1 MPCGNDKSAT
11 RQQRQRRVT
20 ALILAT
26 AWILF
31 WGPKDLKAGSI
42 TASNSTGIFGSTEIQ
57 GNLSILERWQKILGK
72 GESQFTFFAT
82 CSPRDKGCPAASV
95 QWRKLA
101 RSLRE
106 YPALRQLQQ
115 VNTFFNRWPYML
127 DQDLYNVPDYWAAPL
142 EFITRSGDCEDYA
155 ITKYF
160 ALKRIG
166 IKPSTMRIV
175 ILEDSIRNVTHA
187 VLTVT
192 INSTT
197 YVLDNMSDTLF
208 PDSLYTHYRAQF
220 SFNEHTLR
228 LHLYPHPTLAQ

>member
-1 MPCGNDKSAT
+1 MHCGKDNLPIRYQLRFVVAF
-11 RQQRQRRVT
+11 
-20 ALILAT
+20 ILAM
-26 AWILF
+26 AGGLF
-31 WGPKDLKAGSI
+31 LGPNGLKARTTHTQDTTI
-42 TASNSTGIFGSTEIQ
+42 DVFGSRTIQ
-57 GNLSILERWQKILGK
+57 GNLNILKRWQEILCK
-72 GESQFTFFAT
+72 GEAQFAFFAT
-82 CSPRDKGCPAASV
+82 CSPRDKGCPAGSV

-106 YPALRQLQQ
+106 YSTLKQLQQ
-115 VNTFFNRWPYML
+115 INAFFNHWPYML

-166 IKPSTMRIV
+166 IKPSAIRIV
-175 ILEDSIRNVTHA
+175 ILKDSIRNVTHA

-192 INSTT
+192 INTTT
-197 YVLDNMSDTLF
+197 YVLDNMSDALF

-220 SFNEHTLR
+220 SFNEQTLQ
-228 LHLYPHPTLAQ
+228 LHLYPHPTHAQ